1 MNRRG
6 VWAVMLLMALWVVMP
21 KAWGQRPPQTEP
33 PRALVAQDTL
43 MSWDRSA
50 MPGDI
55 ELMAPK
61 TMLAYDRLDYGKLY
75 GRLFVTCAP
84 TSHPSLGRCP
94 TEDTGET
101 GSVTSKV
108 GLVLTESRT
117 KTVTEIAVHGQL
129 LRADG
134 TFACSTDTWKA
145 YPRPLHTSYAIYCTV
160 NPPAGTSMH
169 LWLPSSELE
178 RLVAGKWTGAIE
190 LNLRSPVD
198 DSLGVYRFSFDFTIT
213 DRNAVSIYFPAF
225 HHVTPLVQLNSDY
238 DPIRQTVG
246 GRTSLEMCLYDGL
259 GSQAQYLGVTV
270 RDRSGK
276 PPGPGGYS
284 LWHTDGG
291 SDDTRRLDYTVTLDH
306 NGAPV
311 PMPNGVEQQ
320 LHGIDTAQLR
330 LVLLPGMSQPVFCV
344 PTPITFDIPRV
355 PISTQQAG
363 TYFGELQVELRV
375 PTVTP

>member
-6 VWAVMLLMALWVVMP
+6 VWAVMLLMTLLVVMP
-21 KAWGQRPPQTEP
+21 KAWGQRPPETHPVSATQSI
-33 PRALVAQDTL
+33 V

-55 ELMAPK
+55 ELWAPRTVLGYSTDTSSK
-61 TMLAYDRLDYGKLY
+61 YGGLH
-75 GRLFVTCAP
+75 LTCQ
-84 TSHPSLGRCP
+84 SSSNSINGRCP
-94 TEDTGET
+94 EVGTEGEAGA
-101 GSVTSKV
+101 GSV
-108 GLVLTESRT
+108 LLTFVEQRSGMRT
-117 KTVTEIAVHGQL
+117 ELRLDGHLNRAMPGRRCSGDSWSSAAIPLWSASIWECASEWPIGTGAQL
-129 LRADG
+129 
-134 TFACSTDTWKA
+134 
-145 YPRPLHTSYAIYCTV
+145 
-160 NPPAGTSMH
+160 H
-169 LWLPSSELE
+169 LPDNEVQ
-178 RLVAGKWTGAIE
+178 RLVAGKWRA
-190 LNLRSPVD
+190 
-198 DSLGVYRFSFDFTIT
+198 SLALDLHDEIGGTPLARYNFEFDLTIT

-225 HHVTPLVQLNSDY
+225 HHVTPLVQLNAAY
-238 DPIRQTVG
+238 DPVSQNIG
-246 GRTSLEMCLYDGL
+246 GRTALEMCLYDGL

-276 PPGPGGYS
+276 PPGPSGYS

-311 PMPNGVEQQ
+311 LMPNGVEQQ
-320 LHGIDTAQLR
+320 LHGIDTALLR

>member
-6 VWAVMLLMALWVVMP
+6 VWAVMLVLALLLVMP

-33 PRALVAQDTL
+33 PRGVVTSDTL
-43 MSWDRSA
+43 LSWDRSA

-55 ELMAPK
+55 ELMAPR
-61 TMLAYDRLDYGKLY
+61 TVLAYDRLDYGKLY
-75 GRLFVTCAP
+75 GRLFVTCSP
-84 TSHPSLGRCP
+84 TNYPALGRCP
-94 TEDTGET
+94 TEDTGEN
-101 GSVTSKV
+101 TSTVSRV
-108 GLVLTESRT
+108 GLVLTERRT
-117 KTVTEIAVHGQL
+117 GTVSEVVVHGQL

-134 TFACSTDTWKA
+134 NFACSSDSWKQ
-145 YPRPLHTSYAIYCTV
+145 YPRTLHTSYAIFCAA

-178 RLVAGKWTGAIE
+178 RLVAGKWTGSLE
-190 LNLRSPVD
+190 LNLRSPVE
-198 DSLGVYRFSFDFTIT
+198 DSLGVYRFNFDFTIT

-225 HHVTPLVQLNSDY
+225 HNVSPLVQLNAAY
-238 DPIRQTVG
+238 DPIGQTVG
-246 GRTSLEMCLYDGL
+246 GRTVLEMCLYDGL

-270 RDRSGK
+270 RDRGGH
-276 PPGPGGYS
+276 PPGPSGYS

-291 SDDTRRLDYTVTLDH
+291 TDDTRRLDYTVSLAH
-306 NGAPV
+306 SGATV
-311 PMPNGVEQQ
+311 RMPNGVEQQ
-320 LHGIDTAQLR
+320 LHGIDSAQLR
-330 LVLLPGMSQPVFCV
+330 LVILPGMSQPVFCV

-375 PTVTP
+375 PTTTP

>member
-6 VWAVMLLMALWVVMP
+6 VWVVMLLTALLVVMP
-21 KAWGQRPPQTEP
+21 KAWGQRPPETHPVSATQNI
-33 PRALVAQDTL
+33 V

-50 MPGDI
+50 MPGDVV
-55 ELMAPK
+55 LMPPR
-61 TMLAYDRLDYGKLY
+61 TLLGYDHTNLSLQYGALHLVCLSDSDATR
-75 GRLFVTCAP
+75 GACP
-84 TSHPSLGRCP
+84 TDNTNEHSLGLRDIRL
-94 TEDTGET
+94 TF
-101 GSVTSKV
+101 
-108 GLVLTESRT
+108 TESRSQMR
-117 KTVTEIAVHGQL
+117 TELSIRGGVE
-129 LRADG
+129 RALSGRSCLGNFWQNGIFAPWTGYG
-134 TFACSTDTWKA
+134 TACAFDE
-145 YPRPLHTSYAIYCTV
+145 
-160 NPPAGTSMH
+160 PAGTGAQLS
-169 LWLPSSELE
+169 LGEAEL
-178 RLVAGKWTGAIE
+178 RKLVAGVWSAKLELSVQTPGAR
-190 LNLRSPVD
+190 NLAVQ
-198 DSLGVYRFSFDFTIT
+198 VYTFDLTIT

-276 PPGPGGYS
+276 PPGPSGYS

-311 PMPNGVEQQ
+311 SMPNGVEQQ

>member
-6 VWAVMLLMALWVVMP
+6 VWVVMLLMALLVVMP
-21 KAWGQRPPQTEP
+21 KAWGQRPPETHPVSATQNI
-33 PRALVAQDTL
+33 V

-50 MPGDI
+50 MPGDMV
-55 ELMAPK
+55 LMPRR
-61 TMLAYDRLDYGKLY
+61 TVLGYHQTDLGLQYGALHLVCLSSSDAAR
-75 GRLFVTCAP
+75 GA
-84 TSHPSLGRCP
+84 CP
-94 TEDTGET
+94 TDGVNEPFIGLRDIRLTFVEKRSLMRTDLIVRGAVERALSGRSCLNDFWQDGLLAPWSSYAQGCGFDTPT
-101 GSVTSKV
+101 GTGALLS
-108 GLVLTESRT
+108 
-117 KTVTEIAVHGQL
+117 IDAGQL
-129 LRADG
+129 
-134 TFACSTDTWKA
+134 S
-145 YPRPLHTSYAIYCTV
+145 
-160 NPPAGTSMH
+160 N
-169 LWLPSSELE
+169 
-178 RLVAGKWTGAIE
+178 LVAGVWAATLE
-190 LNLRSPVD
+190 LHVQTPTTRD
-198 DSLGVYRFSFDFTIT
+198 IATQIFTFDLTIT

-225 HHVTPLVQLNSDY
+225 HHITPLVQLNAAY
-238 DPIRQTVG
+238 DPIGRTVG
-246 GRTSLEMCLYDGL
+246 GRTVLEMCLYDGL

-270 RDRSGK
+270 RDRSGR
-276 PPGPGGYS
+276 PSGPSGYS

-311 PMPNGVEQQ
+311 SMPNGVEQQ

>member
-6 VWAVMLLMALWVVMP
+6 VWAVMLLMALLVVMP
-21 KAWGQRPPQTEP
+21 KAWGQRPPETHPVSATQNI
-33 PRALVAQDTL
+33 V

-55 ELMAPK
+55 QLLPRR
-61 TMLAYDRLDYGKLY
+61 TVIAYERAGTLGYGQLY
-75 GRLFVTCAP
+75 VTCESNSDSA
-84 TSHPSLGRCP
+84 TGRCP
-94 TEDTGET
+94 TADTGEALST
-101 GSVTSKV
+101 QSSAIP
-108 GLVLTESRT
+108 LRFTEQRSGM
-117 KTVTEIAVHGQL
+117 TVDVDVHGEFF
-129 LRADG
+129 RIDA
-134 TFACSTDTWKA
+134 TAACQSDYWSVQP
-145 YPRPLHTSYAIYCTV
+145 YVIWSSYATECSFRM
-160 NPPAGTSMH
+160 PAGTGAAMRVPTSQ
-169 LWLPSSELE
+169 LE
-178 RLVAGKWTGAIE
+178 RLVAGKWSATLRLTLRKPAEQE
-190 LNLRSPVD
+190 LSSYQFEFHL
-198 DSLGVYRFSFDFTIT
+198 TIT

-246 GRTSLEMCLYDGL
+246 GRTVLEMCLYDGL

-276 PPGPGGYS
+276 PPGPSGYS

-320 LHGIDTAQLR
+320 LYGIDTALLR

>member
-6 VWAVMLLMALWVVMP
+6 VWAVMLLMALLVVMP
-21 KAWGQRPPQTEP
+21 KAWGQRPPDLEP
-33 PRALVAQDTL
+33 RRGLIAERIVS
-43 MSWDRSA
+43 SWDRSA
-50 MPGDI
+50 VPS
-55 ELMAPK
+55 ELVLIPAR
-61 TMLAYDRLDYGKLY
+61 TLLAYSSDPTLGFGLLHFTCGSSTDSAFGK
-75 GRLFVTCAP
+75 
-84 TSHPSLGRCP
+84 CP
-94 TEDTGET
+94 TTDTAEN
-101 GSVTSKV
+101 GSYKSVISLRFTEQRS
-108 GLVLTESRT
+108 GL
-117 KTVTEIAVHGQL
+117 
-129 LRADG
+129 
-134 TFACSTDTWKA
+134 STDINVLGWLERA
-145 YPRPLHTSYAIYCTV
+145 ESGRACNNYWQPYPRPLWTSLAAPCAT
-160 NPPAGTSMH
+160 PASGTAVTLH
-169 LWLPSSELE
+169 LEEPELH
-178 RLVAGKWTGAIE
+178 RLVAGRWSAQ
-190 LNLRSPVD
+190 LVL
-198 DSLGVYRFSFDFTIT
+198 SLWSSKSEAVANYEFLFDLTIT
-213 DRNAVSIYFPAF
+213 DRNAVSVYFPAF
-225 HHVTPLVQLNSDY
+225 HHITPLVQLSAAY
-238 DPIRQTVG
+238 DPIGRTVG
-246 GRTSLEMCLYDGL
+246 GRTLLEMCLYDGL

-276 PPGPGGYS
+276 PPGPSGYS

-311 PMPNGVEQQ
+311 SMPNGVEQQ